1 MARVPSCN
9 PPACGVRI
17 FNIVFS
23 TPGRY
28 ARGFVIRRVFMF
40 KNLYY
45 GWWIVLACFIINLY
59 VGGIIFFSF
68 TAFFE
73 PIQHEF
79 GWSYTQ
85 ISLATSLRGL
95 EMGIFAPIVGFLVD
109 RFGSRKLLLGGTI
122 VIGIGLVLL
131 SFTQSL
137 LMFYLCFLFIALGAG
152 GCTSVVTMTAV
163 AIWFKKNVGLALGIM
178 ASGFGAGGLIIPL
191 IVFLIDA
198 SGWRFTLVILGAGMW
213 LLGIPL
219 SLIVRDRPEQLG
231 WGPDGTVTES
241 STTSGQGE
249 SSEKTKGAFLEMI
262 KTRSFLYLNA
272 AETVRMMAVTAV
284 VTHLMP
290 YLSSIGMSRAAS
302 GAVAAALPLVSIV
315 GRFGFGWWGDRYD
328 KRIVLATTFFLMSAG
343 VFAFC
348 YVQSFWVL
356 VLFILLFAPGFG
368 GSMVLR
374 GAMLQEYFGMASFG
388 KMLGIVLGSA
398 SIGGIIGPTLAGWAF
413 DTLGSYTS
421 VWYGLCGISGVAIF
435 LIMKIKPIVS
445 PSGTTLN

>member
-1 MARVPSCN
+1 
-9 PPACGVRI
+9 
-17 FNIVFS
+17 
-23 TPGRY
+23 
-28 ARGFVIRRVFMF
+28 MF

-73 PIQHEF
+73 PIHQEF

-191 IVFLIDA
+191 IVSMIDA
-198 SGWRFTLVILGAGMW
+198 SGWRLTLVILGVGMW
-213 LLGIPL
+213 LLGVPL
-219 SLIVRDRPEQLG
+219 SLIVRDRPDQLG
-231 WGPDGTVTES
+231 LSPDGPLTES
-241 STTSGQGE
+241 STTSDQGE
-249 SSEKTKGAFLEMI
+249 SPEKTKRAFLEMI
-262 KTRSFLYLNA
+262 KKRSFLYLNI
-272 AETVRMMAVTAV
+272 AETVRMMTVTAV

-290 YLSSIGMSRAAS
+290 YLSSIGIPRAAS

-315 GRFGFGWWGDRYD
+315 GRFGFGWWGDRFD

-356 VLFILLFAPGFG
+356 LLFILLFAPGFG

-374 GAMLQEYFGMASFG
+374 GAILQEYYGMASFG

>member
-1 MARVPSCN
+1 
-9 PPACGVRI
+9 
-17 FNIVFS
+17 
-23 TPGRY
+23 
-28 ARGFVIRRVFMF
+28 MF

-73 PIQHEF
+73 PIQQEF

-191 IVFLIDA
+191 IVSMIDA
-198 SGWRFTLVILGAGMW
+198 SGWRLTLVILGVGMW
-213 LLGIPL
+213 LLGVPL
-219 SLIVRDRPEQLG
+219 SLIVRDRPDQLG
-231 WGPDGTVTES
+231 LSPDGPLTES
-241 STTSGQGE
+241 STTSDQGE
-249 SSEKTKGAFLEMI
+249 SPEKTKRAFLEMI
-262 KTRSFLYLNA
+262 KKRSFLYLNI
-272 AETVRMMAVTAV
+272 AETVRMMTVTAV

-290 YLSSIGMSRAAS
+290 YLSSIGIPRAAS

-315 GRFGFGWWGDRYD
+315 GRFGFGWWGDRFD

-356 VLFILLFAPGFG
+356 LLFILLFAPGFG

-374 GAMLQEYFGMASFG
+374 GAILQEYYGMASFG

-435 LIMKIKPIVS
+435 LIMKIKPSVS
-445 PSGTTLN
+445 PSGATLN

>member
-1 MARVPSCN
+1 
-9 PPACGVRI
+9 
-17 FNIVFS
+17 
-23 TPGRY
+23 
-28 ARGFVIRRVFMF
+28 MF

-73 PIQHEF
+73 PIHQEF

-191 IVFLIDA
+191 IVSMIDA
-198 SGWRFTLVILGAGMW
+198 SGWRLTLVILGVGMW
-213 LLGIPL
+213 LLGVPL
-219 SLIVRDRPEQLG
+219 SLIVRDRPDQLG
-231 WGPDGTVTES
+231 LSPDGPLTES
-241 STTSGQGE
+241 STTSDQGE
-249 SSEKTKGAFLEMI
+249 SPEKTKRAFLEMI
-262 KTRSFLYLNA
+262 KKRSFLYLNI
-272 AETVRMMAVTAV
+272 AETVRMMTVTAV

-290 YLSSIGMSRAAS
+290 YLSSIGIPRAAS

-315 GRFGFGWWGDRYD
+315 GRFGFGWWGDRFD

-356 VLFILLFAPGFG
+356 LLFILLFAPGFG

-374 GAMLQEYFGMASFG
+374 GAILQEYYGMASFG

-435 LIMKIKPIVS
+435 LIMKIKPNVS

>member
-1 MARVPSCN
+1 
-9 PPACGVRI
+9 
-17 FNIVFS
+17 
-23 TPGRY
+23 
-28 ARGFVIRRVFMF
+28 MF

-73 PIQHEF
+73 PIHQEF

-122 VIGIGLVLL
+122 IIGIGLVLL

-191 IVFLIDA
+191 IVSMIDA
-198 SGWRFTLVILGAGMW
+198 SGWRLTLVILGVGMW
-213 LLGIPL
+213 LLGVPL
-219 SLIVRDRPEQLG
+219 SLIVRDRPDQLG
-231 WGPDGTVTES
+231 LSPDGPLTES
-241 STTSGQGE
+241 STTSDQGE
-249 SSEKTKGAFLEMI
+249 SPEKTKRAFLEMI
-262 KTRSFLYLNA
+262 KKRSFLYLNI
-272 AETVRMMAVTAV
+272 AETVRMMTVTAV

-290 YLSSIGMSRAAS
+290 YLSSIGIPRATS

-315 GRFGFGWWGDRYD
+315 GRFGFGWWGDRFD

-356 VLFILLFAPGFG
+356 LLFILLFAPGFG

-374 GAMLQEYFGMASFG
+374 GAILQEYYGMASFG

-421 VWYGLCGISGVAIF
+421 VWYGLCGISGATIF

-445 PSGTTLN
+445 PSGATLN